1 MDNAYAEKIETI
13 SKRISTRKNY
23 PLLNYP
29 LLILNEMASL
39 NEIYL
44 NSAIKHFKTYQL
56 MAEKAMEQL
65 EEEKL
70 FISPASGSNSIAI
83 IVQHMA
89 GNLLSRFTDF
99 LTTDGEKDW
108 RSRDEEFEIVIN
120 NRFDLVKRWNQ
131 GWDCVFKALENLQTD
146 QLSETVYI
154 RKEAHS
160 VVDAIN
166 RQLTHHASHVGQI
179 VYIAKM
185 LKGEEFVS
193 LSIPK
198 IK

>member
-1 MDNAYAEKIETI
+1 MSSI
-13 SKRISTRKNY
+13 
-23 PLLNYP
+23 
-29 LLILNEMASL
+29 

-44 NSAIKHFKTYQL
+44 SSSIKHFKTYQL

-70 FISPASGSNSIAI
+70 FISPAAGSNSIAI

-99 LTTDGEKDW
+99 LTTDGEKEW
-108 RSRDEEFEIVIN
+108 RNREEEFEVVIN
-120 NRFDLVKRWNQ
+120 NRFDLVKQWNK
-131 GWDCVFKALENLQTD
+131 GWDCVFKALDELQPG

-160 VVDAIN
+160 VLDAIN
-166 RQLTHHASHVGQI
+166 RQLAHHASHVGQI

-185 LKGEEFVS
+185 LKGEEFES

-198 IK
+198 KKNING

>member
-1 MDNAYAEKIETI
+1 
-13 SKRISTRKNY
+13 
-23 PLLNYP
+23 
-29 LLILNEMASL
+29 MASL

-44 NSAIKHFKTYQL
+44 DSAIKHFKTYQL

-70 FISPASGSNSIAI
+70 FISPAAGSNSIAI

-108 RSRDEEFEIVIN
+108 RSRDEEFEAVIN
-120 NRFDLVKRWNQ
+120 NRFDLVQRWNQ

-154 RKEAHS
+154 RQEAHS

-185 LKGEEFVS
+185 LKGEEFQS
-193 LSIPK
+193 LSIPRRK
-198 IK
+198 NS